1 MIQQSRR
8 LISRMAETVRRHR
21 ITVRETTVLPA
32 APVLTMAET
41 VHHPQVR
48 MTTVHLHR
56 LSK

>member
-21 ITVRETTVLPA
+21 ITVRETTV
-32 APVLTMAET
+32 
-41 VHHPQVR
+41 HHPQVR
-48 MTTVHLHR
+48 MTTVLPAVPLPAMKETVHLHR